1 MKENNGQEEAF
12 IENRA
17 LVSACLENISDP
29 FLLVLLASKRAQE
42 LSYGAQAMV
51 SPEGHKDSVIA
62 LQEIA
67 LKKVSPDVLKET
79 LIEGFRN
86 SRMFSLFLL
95 LNILFFSIC

>member
-1 MKENNGQEEAF
+1 MTKSNEQDGPF

-42 LSYGAQAMV
+42 LAYGAQAMV
-51 SPEGHKDSVIA
+51 SPDGHKDSVVA

-67 LKKVSPDVLKET
+67 LKKVNPGDLKEM

-86 SRMFSLFLL
+86 SRVFSFFVMLSA
-95 LNILFFSIC
+95 LNLTIF